1 MNSKT
6 AILTD
11 STCDLSPKDLQDLPV
26 KVIPLTVI
34 YSDKEY
40 QDRVDIQP
48 QDIYQQFETEIP
60 TTSMPSPN
68 EVKTALLELKKEGF
82 ENVIAIHISSGLSGT
97 YNMVQMISKQIEDLT
112 VEVID
117 SKSLSMGL
125 GRLVL
130 YASEL
135 IKEEINFSDLVTK
148 VKEKM
153 DNIEVFFVVKT
164 LKYLK
169 EGGRIGKVKGTIGEF
184 LNIKPI
190 ISINE
195 QGEYYTYS
203 KTRGRKRSIKKL
215 FKTAKDK
222 VTEGLSKVDIMH
234 SGSIKE
240 AKSLINKFKKMD
252 NVTET
257 FLGEIGPA
265 LIVHAG
271 PGLIGIA
278 VTKED

>member
-1 MNSKT
+1 MKSKT

-11 STCDLSPKDLQDLPV
+11 STCDLTPEDLQDLPI
-26 KVIPLTVI
+26 KVLPLTVI

-40 QDRVDIQP
+40 QDRIDIQP

-68 EVKTALLELKKEGF
+68 EVKTALLELKNEGF

-97 YNMVQMISKQIEDLT
+97 YNMVQMISKQIEGLNI
-112 VEVID
+112 EVID

-125 GRLVL
+125 GRLVM

-135 IKEEINFSDLVTK
+135 ITEEIDFSDLVTK
-148 VKEKM
+148 VKEKIN
-153 DNIEVFFVVKT
+153 NIEIFFVVKT

-169 EGGRIGKVKGTIGEF
+169 EGGRIGKVKGTIGEL

-215 FKTAKDK
+215 FKIAKDK
-222 VTEGLSKVDIMH
+222 ISEGLSKVDVMH

-252 NVTET
+252 NVTEI

-265 LIVHAG
+265 MIVHAG